1 MTSVLEFVDFRYN
14 YPDGTKALDGLT
26 CQFGSG
32 ETVGIVGP
40 NGAGKTTA
48 LLAACGLLTGKGEVR
63 IQGTVLT
70 KKNTSDLRKHIGFV
84 FQNPDDQLFMP
95 TVYEDIA
102 FGPKNLHYSDSRV
115 EHAVHSA
122 LESVELTGYEE
133 KSSHHL
139 STGEKKRVALATVL
153 AMDPKVLILD
163 EPSTNLDPHS
173 RRQLISLIESM
184 QISTIVAGHDL
195 EMMLE
200 LCDRVLI
207 LDQGKVA
214 AEGDPDELF
223 SDEVLMEQNLLE
235 IPYSLRQYTN

>member
-1 MTSVLEFVDFRYN
+1 MTRVLEFVDYRYS
-14 YPDGTKALDGLT
+14 YPDGTQALDGLT
-26 CQFGSG
+26 CQFGLG
-32 ETVGIVGP
+32 ETVGIVGA

-48 LLAACGLLTGKGEVR
+48 LLAACGLLKGEGEVR
-63 IQGTVLT
+63 IEGTVLT

-102 FGPKNLHYSDSRV
+102 FGPQNLHYSDSQV
-115 EHAVHSA
+115 DQAVRGA
-122 LESVELTGYEE
+122 LNSVELTGYED

-173 RRQLISLIESM
+173 RRQLISLLEAMDIT
-184 QISTIVAGHDL
+184 TIVAGHDL

-207 LDQGKVA
+207 LDQGKAA
-214 AEGDPDELF
+214 AEGDPEELF
-223 SDEVLMEQNLLE
+223 SNAALMEQNLLE